1 LIQQH
6 PLPEHVTP
14 YDKFAWSDTEMEQL
28 LVSGEYERD
37 LAAYFGQHEY
47 ADLRKLAQRAA
58 SEPLADD
65 AIRVFVVPG
74 IMGSQ
79 LGIRREPPLPHDIL
93 WLDPIDIQVGRLTS
107 LHLKD
112 GAAIVPLGVVLYSY
126 LRLKLNLRAA
136 GFSPVLYDYDWRRGV
151 DELGAALADRIRNEP
166 SDRVMIVAH
175 SMGGL
180 VSRAALTQPGMSNVE
195 RLVLLGTP
203 NFGSFAPLQ
212 ALRGTYPVVRKIS
225 SLAGTGTP
233 ETLAGEIFNS
243 FPSLYQMLPSAECN
257 GCTNL
262 FDPAEWPRTG
272 PRPNK
277 ALLREARNIQSKLV
291 QADERI
297 CVVVGVGQETVTAV
311 TKRKDDFVYTIT
323 RHGDGTVPAVSAGLP
338 GARNHYTT
346 AAHSDLTRD
355 PTVAAAVT
363 DLLLTGT
370 TQHLPSKWKS
380 KSVVQ
385 ATISDQQLR
394 LMHRDKVDWAA
405 LEPDERRVFLE
416 NLNEPPKLELK
427 APANRRSTAPKR
439 SAATTGTKSAARA
452 QGKRAA
458 AGAVKAAARAQGKR
472 AAAGAVK
479 AAARA
484 QGKRAAAGAAKAAAR
499 VQGKRAATGAAK
511 AAARVQGKRAAARAV
526 KAAARV
532 PGKRTAATT
541 RLREST
547 TSRSDVRRTKS
558 RR

>member
-1 LIQQH
+1 
-6 PLPEHVTP
+6 
-14 YDKFAWSDTEMEQL
+14 MELL
-28 LVSGEYERD
+28 LVSGAYERE
-37 LAAYFGQHEY
+37 LAAYFGQSEY
-47 ADLRKLAQRAA
+47 TELRELARRAA
-58 SEPLADD
+58 DQPLSDD

-79 LGIRREPPLPHDIL
+79 LGIKREPPLPHDIL
-93 WLDPIDIQVGRLTS
+93 WLDPIDIQVGRLSS
-107 LHLKD
+107 LHLSG
-112 GAAIVPLGVVLYSY
+112 GAPVVPLGVVLYSY

-151 DELGAALADRIRNEP
+151 DELGAALAERIRNEP
-166 SDRVMIVAH
+166 SDRIMIVAH

-225 SLAGTGTP
+225 SLVGTGTP
-233 ETLAGEIFNS
+233 EDLAGEIFNS

-257 GCTNL
+257 GCADL

-272 PRPNK
+272 PRPDK
-277 ALLREARNIQSKLV
+277 TLLQDARNIQSKLV

-297 CVVVGVGQETVTAV
+297 CVVIGVGQETVTAV
-311 TKRKDDFVYTIT
+311 EKRKDDFVYTIS

-338 GARNHYTT
+338 GARNHYTL

-355 PTVAAAVT
+355 PTVAAAVV

-370 TQHLPSKWKS
+370 TTHLPSKWKS

-394 LMHRDKVDWAA
+394 RMHQEKVDWAA

-427 APANRRSTAPKR
+427 APGR
-439 SAATTGTKSAARA
+439 SAARA
-452 QGKRAA
+452 RTVAKAEPAKRRSTGGPRVA
-458 AGAVKAAARAQGKR
+458 AGKTGSRANIAAARQPAAQLRRTSSAGRSSLDASSGARTGAKAP
-472 AAAGAVK
+472 AASARPQARRKLNGGGAT
-479 AAARA
+479 AADGRTQAARPA
-484 QGKRAAAGAAKAAAR
+484 ASPTNKRRPTASTAR
-499 VQGKRAATGAAK
+499 NPVATRINKG
-511 AAARVQGKRAAARAV
+511 RSSS
-526 KAAARV
+526 
-532 PGKRTAATT
+532 PP
-541 RLREST
+541 
-547 TSRSDVRRTKS
+547 SRSRTRRSKS
-558 RR
+558 AR

>member
-28 LVSGEYERD
+28 LVSGEYERE

-58 SEPLADD
+58 FEPLADD

-79 LGIRREPPLPHDIL
+79 LGIKREPPLPHDIL
-93 WLDPIDIQVGRLTS
+93 WLDPIDIQVGRLSS

-225 SLAGTGTP
+225 SLVGTGTP

-243 FPSLYQMLPSAECN
+243 FPSLYQMLPSAQCN
-257 GCTNL
+257 GCANL
-262 FDPAEWPRTG
+262 FDPAEWPSTG

-355 PTVAAAVT
+355 ATVAAAVT

-427 APANRRSTAPKR
+427 APVKRRSTAAVRPTARTATAPKR
-439 SAATTGTKSAARA
+439 SAATTGTKAAASAQGKRGAAGKAKAAAPA

-458 AGAVKAAARAQGKR
+458 AGTAKAAAP
-472 AAAGAVK
+472 
-479 AAARA
+479 A
-484 QGKRAAAGAAKAAAR
+484 QGKRAAAGAAKAVAPA
-499 VQGKRAATGAAK
+499 Q
-511 AAARVQGKRAAARAV
+511 
-526 KAAARV
+526 
-532 PGKRTAATT
+532 GKRTAAST
-541 RLREST
+541 RLRDST

>member
-6 PLPEHVTP
+6 PLPDHVTP
-14 YDKFAWSDTEMEQL
+14 YDKFAWSDTEMEHL
-28 LVSGEYERD
+28 LVSGEYERE
-37 LAAYFGQHEY
+37 LAAYFGQREY
-47 ADLRKLAQRAA
+47 TELRELAQRAA
-58 SEPLADD
+58 SQPLAAD

-79 LGIRREPPLPHDIL
+79 LGIKREPPLPHDIL
-93 WLDPIDIQVGRLTS
+93 WLDPIDIQVGRLSS

-136 GFSPVLYDYDWRRGV
+136 GFSPVLYDYDWRRGIS
-151 DELGAALADRIRNEP
+151 ELGAALADRIRNEP

-225 SLAGTGTP
+225 SLVGTGTP
-233 ETLAGEIFNS
+233 ETLAAQIFNS
-243 FPSLYQMLPSAECN
+243 FPSLYQMLPSAQRN
-257 GCTNL
+257 GCANL

-272 PRPNK
+272 PRPNE
-277 ALLREARNIQSKLV
+277 ALLREARDIQSKLV

-311 TKRKDDFVYTIT
+311 TKRKDDFVYTVT
-323 RHGDGTVPAVSAGLP
+323 RQGDGTVPAASAGLP
-338 GARNHYTT
+338 GARNHYTS

-394 LMHRDKVDWAA
+394 RMHRDKVDWAA

-427 APANRRSTAPKR
+427 APVKRRSTAAAKPATRNAGAPTR
-439 SAATTGTKSAARA
+439 SAATARTT
-452 QGKRAA
+452 
-458 AGAVKAAARAQGKR
+458 
-472 AAAGAVK
+472 
-479 AAARA
+479 
-484 QGKRAAAGAAKAAAR
+484 KAAAR
-499 VQGKRAATGAAK
+499 VQGKRT
-511 AAARVQGKRAAARAV
+511 AV
-526 KAAARV
+526 T
-532 PGKRTAATT
+532 P
-541 RLREST
+541 RLLDST
-547 TSRSDVRRTKS
+547 TSRSGARRTKS